1 MKRILSTYII
11 SEILPPF
18 LIGLLAFTFIL
29 LTARILKLVELVVTR
44 GIPLLQIGK
53 LFALIL
59 PTFLEMTVP
68 MALLLGI
75 LFGLGRLSSE
85 HEITALK
92 ASGISPFQILLPI
105 GVVALIASMLTLL
118 ITTLVRPGANQALKK
133 ELYSIAK
140 SRVVTALREK
150 VFNDDFPDVLIYV
163 EEVIPP
169 GNTSQGV
176 LIVDRR
182 DPARENIIFG
192 KVAFFQSDEES
203 RTLNLKLFDG
213 IIHERDKS
221 QSGFSQ
227 THFNVYNITLDLEEA
242 FSLTRKKKTR
252 PKDMSLQQL
261 GETIRLKEAE
271 GIKPTSEIM
280 EFHQRFSFAFAPLVF
295 SLLGVSLVMMPT
307 RSRTGRSWGL
317 ASCFFWLLVYYGLL
331 STGKAMGE
339 REIIPPIIALW
350 LPNLVLGLIATHFF
364 RKALKESPPVIQEK
378 LQKISRSL
386 IRRLSPRQRK
396 VL

>member
-1 MKRILSTYII
+1 MKRILRTYIV

-44 GIPLLQIGK
+44 GIPLLQIGR

-75 LFGLGRLSSE
+75 LFGLGRLSSD

-105 GVVALIASMLTLL
+105 GVVALFASMLTLL

-150 VFNDDFPDVLIYV
+150 VFNDDFPDILIYV

-182 DPARENIIFG
+182 D
-192 KVAFFQSDEES
+192 
-203 RTLNLKLFDG
+203 
-213 IIHERDKS
+213 
-221 QSGFSQ
+221 Q
-227 THFNVYNITLDLEEA
+227 TVPMAL
-242 FSLTRKKKTR
+242 
-252 PKDMSLQQL
+252 
-261 GETIRLKEAE
+261 
-271 GIKPTSEIM
+271 
-280 EFHQRFSFAFAPLVF
+280 
-295 SLLGVSLVMMPT
+295 LLGILFGL
-307 RSRTGRSWGL
+307 GR
-317 ASCFFWLLVYYGLL
+317 L
-331 STGKAMGE
+331 SSDH
-339 REIIPPIIALW
+339 EI
-350 LPNLVLGLIATHFF
+350 T
-364 RKALKESPPVIQEK
+364 ALKAS
-378 LQKISRSL
+378 SL
-386 IRRLSPRQRK
+386 F
-396 VL
+396 